1 MTRNPFSKSVAIVL
15 TLLML
20 QPVILSAAATAPQL
34 PDPGRTGLTREQ
46 QIQIGQQ
53 ARLEVYKQMPALPDS
68 NPVSRYVQQLG
79 KKLERVIPPD
89 RSWPYEFH
97 VVQAADIN
105 AFALPGGPIFVN
117 LGTIQAADNE
127 AELAGVMAHE
137 MSHIYMQHSA
147 KQAPKAA
154 WAGII
159 AGLAGAVLGGSTA
172 GNLAR
177 LGIQFGAGSLL
188 MKYSRKDEA
197 QADAVGAIIMYNAD
211 YNPKSLSDFF
221 AKLEQRYGKG
231 GPQFLS
237 DHPNPGNREAAIQQE
252 IQNWPRKNYFNSNAT
267 FLQVKQETK
276 GIKAYTAQEISQGA
290 QQHLWEQHNRQNGSM
305 PAGAATTSG
314 GSNGNGTI
322 SNVSAGQVNPSGQ
335 FREYQGP
342 GFTIS
347 YPDNWPVST
356 DNSSVTIAP
365 QGGASGGSVAYGVII
380 SAIRPTNGSDIN
392 QATEDLIAG
401 LIQSNSGMRRIGTTQ
416 DIRVN
421 GMAGRSAELE
431 GNSPIQ
437 GQKER
442 DWVVTVPG
450 QNGSILYLVSVAPEN
465 EFVRLRPTFEK
476 MLRSLKTST

>member
-1 MTRNPFSKSVAIVL
+1 MTRNPFSKALAIVL

-20 QPVILSAAATAPQL
+20 QPVVLGAAQSSPQL
-34 PDPGRTGLTREQ
+34 PDPGKPGLNREQ
-46 QIQIGQQ
+46 QIQLGLQ
-53 ARLEVYKQMPALPDS
+53 ARSEVYKQMPVLPDS
-68 NPVSRYVQQLG
+68 NPVSRYVEQLG
-79 KKLERVIPPD
+79 RKLAREIPSA

-159 AGLAGAVLGGSTA
+159 AGLAGAVLGNSTA

-177 LGIQFGAGSLL
+177 VGIQFGAGTML

-197 QADAVGAIIMYNAD
+197 QADAVGAIIMYNAG

-221 AKLEQRYGKG
+221 AKLEQRYGAG

-237 DHPNPGNREAAIQQE
+237 DHPNPGNREQAIQRE
-252 IQNWPRKNYFNSNAT
+252 IQNWPRKNYLSSNNA

-305 PAGAATTSG
+305 PAGVASSSG
-314 GSNGNGTI
+314 NGNGTI
-322 SNVSAGQVNPSGQ
+322 SNVSAGQVTPSGQ
-335 FREYQGP
+335 LREYQGP

-347 YPDNWPVST
+347 YPDNWQVNS

-365 QGGASGGSVAYGVII
+365 NGGTSGGNVAYGVII
-380 SAIRPTNGSDIN
+380 SAIRPANGSDIN

-421 GMAGRSAELE
+421 GIIGRSAELE

-450 QNGSILYLVSVAPEN
+450 QNGSIFYLVFVAPEN
-465 EFVRLRPTFEK
+465 EFGRLRPTFET
-476 MLRSLKTST
+476 MQRSLKTSN

>member
-1 MTRNPFSKSVAIVL
+1 MTRNPYSKALAIVL
-15 TLLML
+15 SLLML
-20 QPVILSAAATAPQL
+20 QPVVLGAAKGAPQL
-34 PDPGRTGLTREQ
+34 PDPGRTGLNRDQ
-46 QIQIGQQ
+46 QIQLGLQ
-53 ARLEVYKQMPALPDS
+53 ARSEVYKQMPVLPDS

-79 KKLERVIPPD
+79 RKLAREIPSD

-127 AELAGVMAHE
+127 AELAGVMSHE

-159 AGLAGAVLGGSTA
+159 AGLAGAVLGNSTA
-172 GNLAR
+172 GSLAR
-177 LGIQFGAGSLL
+177 VGIQFGAGTML

-197 QADAVGAIIMYNAD
+197 QADAVGAIIMYNAG

-221 AKLEQRYGKG
+221 AKLEQRYGAG

-237 DHPNPGNREAAIQQE
+237 DHPNPGNRELAIQKE
-252 IQNWPRKNYFNSNAT
+252 IQNWPSKNYLNSNAT

-305 PAGAATTSG
+305 PPGVATSSG
-314 GSNGNGTI
+314 NDNGNGTI
-322 SNVSAGQVNPSGQ
+322 SNASVGQVNPSGQ

-342 GFTIS
+342 GFSIS
-347 YPDNWPVST
+347 YPDNWQVSS

-365 QGGASGGSVAYGVII
+365 NGGASGGNVAYGVIT
-380 SAIRPTNGSDIN
+380 SAVRPANGSDIN
-392 QATEDLIAG
+392 QATEDLLAG
-401 LIQSNSGMRRIGTTQ
+401 LIQSNAGMRRIGSTQ

-421 GMAGRSAELE
+421 GMSGRSAELE

-450 QNGSILYLVSVAPEN
+450 QNGSIQYLVFVAPEN
-465 EFVRLRPTFEK
+465 EFGRLRPTFET
-476 MLRSLKTST
+476 MLRSLKTSS

>member
-1 MTRNPFSKSVAIVL
+1 MTRNPFSKALAVLL

-20 QPVILSAAATAPQL
+20 QPVVLNAAAGTPQL
-34 PDPGRTGLTREQ
+34 PDPGKTGLTREQ
-46 QIQIGQQ
+46 QIQLGQQ
-53 ARLEVYKQMPALPDS
+53 AKVEVYKQMPALPDS

-79 KKLERVIPPD
+79 RKLQQVIPPD

-117 LGTIQAADNE
+117 LGTIQAADSE

-159 AGLAGAVLGGSTA
+159 AGLAGAVLGNSAAGS
-172 GNLAR
+172 LAR
-177 LGIQFGAGSLL
+177 VGIQFGAGTLL

-197 QADAVGAIIMYNAD
+197 QADAVGAIIMYKAD
-211 YNPKSLSDFF
+211 YNPKALADFF
-221 AKLEQRYGKG
+221 VKLEQKYGNG
-231 GPQFLS
+231 GPQLLS

-252 IQNWPRKNYFNSNAT
+252 IQNWPSKNYATSNNA
-267 FLQVKQETK
+267 FLQVKQEGK

-305 PAGAATTSG
+305 PAGVSTTSD

-322 SNVSAGQVNPSGQ
+322 ANVSAGQVNPSGQ
-335 FREYQGP
+335 LREYQGS
-342 GFTIS
+342 GFTVS
-347 YPDNWPVST
+347 YPDNWQVST

-380 SAIRPTNGSDIN
+380 SGIQPQNGSDIS
-392 QATEDLIAG
+392 QATEALIDG

-450 QNGSILYLVSVAPEN
+450 QNGSIPYLVFVAPEN
-465 EFVRLRPTFEK
+465 EFGRLRPTFET
-476 MLRSLKTST
+476 MLRSFRVTG

>member
-1 MTRNPFSKSVAIVL
+1 MHLSDGLTLWAALFRPGDSLRTNHMTRNPFSKALAIVL

-20 QPVILSAAATAPQL
+20 QPVVLGAAQSSPQL
-34 PDPGRTGLTREQ
+34 PDPGKPGLNREQ
-46 QIQIGQQ
+46 QIQLGLQ
-53 ARLEVYKQMPALPDS
+53 ARSEVYKQMPVLPDS

-79 KKLERVIPPD
+79 RKLAREIPSD

-127 AELAGVMAHE
+127 AELAGV
-137 MSHIYMQHSA
+137 
-147 KQAPKAA
+147 
-154 WAGII
+154 
-159 AGLAGAVLGGSTA
+159 
-172 GNLAR
+172 
-177 LGIQFGAGSLL
+177 GIQFGAGTML
-188 MKYSRKDEA
+188 MKYTRKDEA
-197 QADAVGAIIMYNAD
+197 QADAVGAIIMYNAG

-221 AKLEQRYGKG
+221 AKLEQRYGAG

-237 DHPNPGNREAAIQQE
+237 DHPNPGNREQAIQRE
-252 IQNWPRKNYFNSNAT
+252 IQNWPRKNYLSSNNA

-305 PAGAATTSG
+305 PAGVASSSG
-314 GSNGNGTI
+314 NGNGTI
-322 SNVSAGQVNPSGQ
+322 SNVSAGQVTPSGQ
-335 FREYQGP
+335 LREYQGP

-347 YPDNWPVST
+347 YPDNWQVNS

-365 QGGASGGSVAYGVII
+365 NGGTSGGNVAYGVII
-380 SAIRPTNGSDIN
+380 SAIRPANGSDIN

-421 GMAGRSAELE
+421 GIIGRSAELE
-431 GNSPIQ
+431 GNS
-437 GQKER
+437 
-442 DWVVTVPG
+442 
-450 QNGSILYLVSVAPEN
+450 
-465 EFVRLRPTFEK
+465 
-476 MLRSLKTST
+476 